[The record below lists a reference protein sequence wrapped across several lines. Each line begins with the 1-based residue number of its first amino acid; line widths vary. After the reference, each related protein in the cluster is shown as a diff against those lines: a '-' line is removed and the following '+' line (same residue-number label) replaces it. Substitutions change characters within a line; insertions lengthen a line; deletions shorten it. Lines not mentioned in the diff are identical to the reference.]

1 VECEWK
7 YFEGILAFE
16 FKIAFNIIKQCFLVT
31 NIVILLQMVVHSNR
45 FGLIDLT
52 YFLFLVHLDALL
64 IGVLIDLAFGLAV
77 FTYVISPDFIVDSPE

>member
-1 VECEWK
+1 
-7 YFEGILAFE
+7 
-16 FKIAFNIIKQCFLVT
+16 
-31 NIVILLQMVVHSNR
+31 MVVHSNR
-45 FGLIDLT
+45 FGLIDLA

>member
-1 VECEWK
+1 MECEWK

-16 FKIAFNIIKQCFLVT
+16 FKIAFNIIKQ
-31 NIVILLQMVVHSNR
+31 HSNR